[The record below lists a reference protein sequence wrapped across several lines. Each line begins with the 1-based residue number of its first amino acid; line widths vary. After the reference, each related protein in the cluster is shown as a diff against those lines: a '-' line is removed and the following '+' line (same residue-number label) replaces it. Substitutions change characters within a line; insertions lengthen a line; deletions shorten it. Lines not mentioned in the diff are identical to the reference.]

1 MARAGVFSDCKSN
14 ENVRS
19 LSQIHRMKFHMST
32 IIRYLVLLWTLFGV
46 GIAYSAEKK
55 VLLVVS
61 KSSEMYLEIVN
72 VVESQL
78 IQQYKGDVT
87 IQKVNVPEM
96 EDGQDHKAYQ
106 DMDLVISIGTKAA
119 RIVAKWKSTR
129 PRFFIFVPKSSL
141 TKILSESPDS
151 DNKNSYGIYLD
162 QPFSR
167 ELSLTKI
174 LLSGVKSAGVLLG
187 SITQAEKSEIIKLGK
202 RVGFDLEFA
211 KVSDETNNYA
221 SSRSLIDRSDVI
233 LTLPDPVALSPQR
246 AKWLLYQSYQN
257 KVPIISFS
265 QSFVKAGALAAVYST
280 PKQIGWQAGEVAIRI
295 MNNPGGGQRFFYP
308 SYFDVAVNRTVAHS
322 LGLDIADEDSLVKSI
337 QRLEHVYN

>member
-1 MARAGVFSDCKSN
+1 
-14 ENVRS
+14 
-19 LSQIHRMKFHMST
+19 MKFHIST
-32 IIRYLVLLWTLFGV
+32 IIRYLVLLGTLFGV

-61 KSSEMYLEIVN
+61 KSSEMYLEIVS

-78 IQQYKGDVT
+78 LQQYQGGVT
-87 IQKVNVPEM
+87 IKKVNVPEM
-96 EDGQDHKAYQ
+96 EDGQYHNAYQ

-119 RIVAKWKSTR
+119 RIVAKWNSAQ
-129 PRFFIFVPKSSL
+129 PRFYIFVPKSAL
-141 TKILSESPDS
+141 TKILSESSDS
-151 DNKNSYGIYLD
+151 GYKNSYGIYLD

-174 LLSGVKSAGVLLG
+174 LLSRAKSAGVFLG
-187 SITQAEKSEIIKLGK
+187 SISQTEKDEIIKLGK
-202 RVGFDLEFA
+202 SAGFELVFA
-211 KVSDETNNYA
+211 NVAEDHNNYA
-221 SSRSLIDRSDVI
+221 ESRNLIDRSDVI

-246 AKWLLYQSYQN
+246 AKWLLYQSYQK

-265 QSFVKAGALAAVYST
+265 HSFVKAGALAAVYST
-280 PKQIGWQAGEVAIRI
+280 PKQIGMQAGEVAIRI
-295 MNNPGGGQRFFYP
+295 MNNPGENQQFFYP
-308 SYFDVAVNRTVAHS
+308 SYFDVAVNRAVAHS